1 MSAIEVAIAATSAVT
16 AASAT
21 VLVMHS
27 RTGILRARLTT
38 AELQASESR
47 AALATSG
54 EEIASLR
61 MQHAEMSTRLE
72 CEREAI
78 EQQMRM
84 IDQQFKAVSADA
96 LKQNNEAFLDLA
108 KVELEKVR
116 TEAQG
121 DLEKRQLA
129 IGQLVKPIESN
140 LEEVN
145 KRVVELDKERGKA
158 FAQLRGQMEELQKS
172 GVLLQGETQKLTRA
186 LRQPVGR
193 GRWGE
198 IQLQTIVEL
207 AGMVE
212 HCDFNTQ
219 AHVEADS
226 QRLRPD
232 MIVRLPNKRAII
244 VDSKVPLDAFLDA
257 TSTED
262 EAEIAAHME
271 RHASHVRKHV
281 KDLASKDYTEYVDD
295 APEFVVLFLPG
306 DHFLSAALQHD
317 PSLLEDAARKHVMI
331 ATPVTLLSTM
341 RAVHYGWKQERLA
354 ENAAQISQLGR
365 ELFIRICK
373 MGDHFAGLG
382 KHLDRATKAY
392 NETVGSLERR
402 VLSQARKMKE
412 LDAAPDNIDVPEMP
426 HLEESIRPFSSPE
439 IVDELSPLKLISVDG
454 A

>member
-1 MSAIEVAIAATSAVT
+1 M
-16 AASAT
+16 
-21 VLVMHS
+21 
-27 RTGILRARLTT
+27 RT
-38 AELQASESR
+38 
-47 AALATSG
+47 
-54 EEIASLR
+54 
-61 MQHAEMSTRLE
+61 QHAELTTRLA
-72 CEREAI
+72 CEREAMD
-78 EQQMRM
+78 QQMQL
-84 IDQQFKAVSADA
+84 IGQTHAKLTDQFKAVSADA
-96 LKQNNEAFLDLA
+96 LKQNNAAFLDLA
-108 KVELEKVR
+108 KVEMEKVR
-116 TEAQG
+116 NEAQG
-121 DLEKRQLA
+121 DLEKRQQA
-129 IGQLVKPIESN
+129 IGQLVKPLENN
-140 LEEVN
+140 LAEVN

-158 FAQLRGQMEELQKS
+158 FSMLRGQMEEIQKS
-172 GVLLQGETQKLTRA
+172 GMMLQGETQKLVRA

-198 IQLQTIVEL
+198 IQLKTIVEL

-212 HCDFNTQ
+212 QCDFVQQQQLDN
-219 AHVEADS
+219 ES

-232 MIVRLPNKRAII
+232 MIVRLPNKRAIV
-244 VDSKVPLDAFLDA
+244 VDSKVPLEAFLDA
-257 TSTED
+257 TATED
-262 EAEIAAHME
+262 ETEAAAHLE
-271 RHASHVRKHV
+271 RHAGHVRKHV
-281 KDLASKDYTEYVDD
+281 KDLAGKDYSEYCAD

-341 RAVHYGWKQERLA
+341 RAIHYGWKQERLA

-412 LDAAPDNIDVPEMP
+412 LDAAPDNVDVPEIP
-426 HLEESIRPFSSPE
+426 QVEESVRSFTSPE
-439 IVDELSPLKLISVDG
+439 IVDELTTLQLVGIDG
-454 A
+454 QKSIAN